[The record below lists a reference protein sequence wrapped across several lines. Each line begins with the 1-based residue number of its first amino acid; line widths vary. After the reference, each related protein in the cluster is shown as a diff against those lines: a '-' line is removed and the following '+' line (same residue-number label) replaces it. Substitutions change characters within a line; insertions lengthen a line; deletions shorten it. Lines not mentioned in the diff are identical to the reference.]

1 MLLNKLEDD
10 CNIGS
15 ILHETRIILS
25 IKSSEQ
31 KIKTRK
37 KQTNILENKFKNLQQ
52 NCVKPNSI
60 PQRKQCTP

>member
-25 IKSSEQ
+25 IKSSEE
-31 KIKTRK
+31 KIKNK
-37 KQTNILENKFKNLQQ
+37 KETNQH
-52 NCVKPNSI
+52 S
-60 PQRKQCTP
+60 

>member
-25 IKSSEQ
+25 IKSSEE
-31 KIKTRK
+31 KIKTRNK
-37 KQTNILENKFKNLQQ
+37 PTFLKTNLRISNKIVLNQIQ
-52 NCVKPNSI
+52 
-60 PQRKQCTP
+60 